1 MSNAYDQVKLAK
13 VAVSKLVYDVDFL
26 YSYLVPKELFDLK
39 VGQIVLVPFGKSL
52 RDRLGVVYDLET
64 VCCCNV
70 YDLNLKPVK
79 EILNKDFVI
88 KKDNLNLSKF
98 MKERYF
104 CTFFDALKTIVPIK
118 YLIERVNCVYRLS
131 ENYKEKL
138 SNIDFNSKA
147 LVDFLK
153 SKKMVQP

>member
-64 VCCCNV
+64 VSYGNV
-70 YDLNLKPVK
+70 YDLNLKL
-79 EILNKDFVI
+79 LN
-88 KKDNLNLSKF
+88 
-98 MKERYF
+98 Y
-104 CTFFDALKTIVPIK
+104 
-118 YLIERVNCVYRLS
+118 
-131 ENYKEKL
+131 
-138 SNIDFNSKA
+138 
-147 LVDFLK
+147 
-153 SKKMVQP
+153 